1 MPWWIVA
8 GTALGVA
15 VGIAALWGAWWLWWR
30 LPKRQVDR
38 LGLDDAKA
46 RADVEDNFRKTTG
59 QLLGG
64 VAVLIGAGSA
74 LLTLQV
80 SDQQS
85 RRSVQASRDLLISQ
99 QVSKGFEQL
108 GSDKIVVRLGGIYAL
123 EGVMKGSEQY
133 ARPVLAALCAFV
145 REGTRTGV
153 GEGPPASDIQ
163 AALTVIARRGP
174 FGEVD
179 LAGAHIPNAY
189 LVAAD
194 LINAALMDADLR
206 GANLSGAKLA
216 VANLTGAN
224 LSGANLSAT
233 DLTGATVSQSQLDD
247 ACGITTELLPS
258 HLTLKPCP
266 LPIRQQ

>member
-1 MPWWIVA
+1 MPGWIMAAAV
-8 GTALGVA
+8 LGVA
-15 VGIAALWGAWWLWWR
+15 LGAALWWWVPKWQVHR
-30 LPKRQVDR
+30 LR
-38 LGLDDAKA
+38 LKIRDPKA
-46 RADVEDNFRKTTG
+46 RADVEDNFRKTIG

-64 VAVLIGAGSA
+64 AAVLIGAGLA
-74 LLTLQV
+74 YYQTQRTLQAT
-80 SDQQS
+80 DEQS

-99 QVSKGFEQL
+99 QVAKGFEQL

-123 EGVMKGSEQY
+123 QGVMKGSEQY
-133 ARPVLAALCAFV
+133 SRPVLAALCAFV

-163 AALTVIARRGP
+163 AALTVIARRGE

-179 LAGAHIPNAY
+179 LAGARIPNAY

-206 GANLSGAKLA
+206 GANLTGARLGA
-216 VANLTGAN
+216 ANLTGAK

-233 DLTGATVSQSQLDD
+233 DLRGATVSQSQLDD

-258 HLTLKPCP
+258 YLTLKPCP
-266 LPIRQQ
+266 LPIPRQ